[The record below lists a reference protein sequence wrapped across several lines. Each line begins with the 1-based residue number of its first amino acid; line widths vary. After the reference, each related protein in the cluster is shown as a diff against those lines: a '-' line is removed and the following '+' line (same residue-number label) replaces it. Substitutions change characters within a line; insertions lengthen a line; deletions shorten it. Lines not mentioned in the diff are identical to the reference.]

1 MTNRLLVIDDE
12 PLKRSVMSDGLKQ
25 AGYHVT
31 CAANALEATQL
42 LGQEDFNVIIT
53 DLRMPGKDGLTLV
66 REIRETKP
74 NQPVIVMTAYGT
86 VETAVEAMKLGAFDF
101 LQKPFSTEEL
111 LLKLDKLIQFEKLA
125 SENKALRKQLEHPQA
140 EHRIIGRSEAIR
152 QIMSRIHTVA
162 QTEATVLIEGESGTG
177 KELIAREI
185 HLTSPR
191 CGGPFI
197 PVSCAALPRDLIESE
212 LFGYEP
218 GAFTGATQTRLGRF
232 EMATGGTLFLDD
244 IDDVPLEVQVKLVR
258 VLQERSVERIGGQIA
273 ISIDVRI
280 LVATKEPL
288 ATLVAAGTFREDLY
302 YRLNVVPLQIPPL
315 HHRVDDVPLLA
326 KYFLDKFA
334 IKMNRTNLTLLP
346 DAIKHLQAY
355 AWPGNVRELEHT
367 IERIVALTNQEVIGP
382 DDVLPLLPQHDGLN
396 RVFHLTLDG
405 VQQVDM
411 SALISDMEHQI
422 LNWALAKTDGNL
434 AQTSQLLGIPRS
446 TLQYKVQKLVARSE
460 EDVAD

>member
-12 PLKRSVMSDGLKQ
+12 PLKRSVLSDGLSQ

-31 CAANALEATQL
+31 CAANAMEATQVL
-42 LGQEDFNVIIT
+42 SQADFNVVIT

-66 REIRETKP
+66 REIRERKP
-74 NQPVIVMTAYGT
+74 HQPVIVMTAYGT

-101 LQKPFSTEEL
+101 LQKPFATEEL

-125 SENKALRKQLEHPQA
+125 SENKALRKRLNHPKA
-140 EHRIIGRSEAIR
+140 EQRIIGRSEGMR

-177 KELIAREI
+177 KELIANEI

-191 CGGPFI
+191 CGGPFV

-232 EMATGGTLFLDD
+232 EMASGGTLFLDD

-258 VLQERSVERIGGQIA
+258 VLQERSVERIGGQSPIRV
-273 ISIDVRI
+273 DVRI
-280 LVATKEPL
+280 LVATKKPL
-288 ATLVAAGTFREDLY
+288 ATLVAAGEFREDLY
-302 YRLNVVPLQIPPL
+302 YRLNVVPLKIPPL
-315 HHRVDDVPLLA
+315 HHRTSDIPLLV

-334 IKMNRTNLTLLP
+334 VRMNRKNLTILP
-346 DAIKHLQAY
+346 AAVEHLQAY
-355 AWPGNVRELEHT
+355 AWPGNVRELEHAM
-367 IERIVALTNQEVIGP
+367 ERIVALTSQDVIGP
-382 DDVLPLLPQHDGLN
+382 DDVIPLMPQQDQCN
-396 RVFHLTLDG
+396 PVFHLTLDG
-405 VQQVDM
+405 LEQVDM
-411 SALISDMEHQI
+411 NALIEDMEQQI
-422 LNWALAKTDGNL
+422 LVWALAKTDGNL
-434 AQTSQLLGIPRS
+434 AQTSQMLGIPRS
-446 TLQYKVQKLVARSE
+446 TLQYKVQKLVSHRNDNKA
-460 EDVAD
+460 

>member
-12 PLKRSVMSDGLKQ
+12 PLKRSVLSDGLTQ
-25 AGYHVT
+25 AGYQVT
-31 CAANALEATQL
+31 CAANAVEATQIL
-42 LGQEDFNVIIT
+42 SQEDFDVVIT

-66 REIRETKP
+66 REIRNKKP
-74 NQPVIVMTAYGT
+74 HQPVIVMTAYGT

-125 SENKALRKQLEHPQA
+125 NENKALRKRLRHPRT
-140 EHRIIGRSEAIR
+140 EHRIVGRSEGMR
-152 QIMSRIHTVA
+152 QIMARIHAVA

-258 VLQERSVERIGGQIA
+258 VLQERSVERIGGQTA
-273 ISIDVRI
+273 ISLDVRI
-280 LVATKEPL
+280 LAATKKPL
-288 ATLVAAGTFREDLY
+288 ATLVAVGNFREDLY

-315 HHRVDDVPLLA
+315 HHRTGDIPLLA
-326 KYFLDKFA
+326 EYFLEKFA
-334 IKMNRTNLTLLP
+334 VKMNRHKLSLLP
-346 DAIKHLQAY
+346 EAIEHLQAY

-367 IERIVALTNQEVIGP
+367 VERIVALTSQEAIGP
-382 DDVLPLLPQHDGLN
+382 DEVLPLLPTHN
-396 RVFHLTLDG
+396 TPNPVFHLTLDG
-405 VQQVDM
+405 LEQVDM
-411 SALISDMEHQI
+411 NALIQDVEQQI

-446 TLQYKVQKLVARSE
+446 TLQYKVQKLVECQGVDIR
-460 EDVAD
+460 

>member
-12 PLKRSVMSDGLKQ
+12 PLKRSVLSDGLSQ
-25 AGYHVT
+25 AGYQVT
-31 CAANALEATQL
+31 CAANAVEATQVL
-42 LGQEDFNVIIT
+42 SQQDFDVIIT

-66 REIRETKP
+66 REIRDKKP
-74 NQPVIVMTAYGT
+74 HQPVIVMTAFGT

-125 SENKALRKQLEHPQA
+125 SENKALRKQLKHPRP
-140 EHRIIGRSEAIR
+140 EHRIVGRSEAMR
-152 QIMSRIHTVA
+152 QIMSRIHAVA

-258 VLQERSVERIGGQIA
+258 VLQERSVERIGGQNA
-273 ISIDVRI
+273 ISVDVRI
-280 LVATKEPL
+280 LVATKKPL
-288 ATLVAAGTFREDLY
+288 ATLVAAGNFREDLY

-315 HHRVDDVPLLA
+315 HHRTGDIPLLA
-326 KYFLDKFA
+326 KYFLGKFA
-334 IKMNRTNLTLLP
+334 VKMNRSSLTFLP

-367 IERIVALTNQEVIGP
+367 VERIVALTSQEAIGP
-382 DDVLPLLPQHDGLN
+382 AEVLPLLPTQDTLN
-396 RVFHLTLDG
+396 PIFHLTLDG
-405 VQQVDM
+405 VEQVDM
-411 SALISDMEHQI
+411 NALIQDVEQQI

-446 TLQYKVQKLVARSE
+446 TLQYKVQKLVEGQE
-460 EDVAD
+460 EDI